1 MADGAE
7 SKARGAATCWLVL
20 TERDKW
26 GAILGVRAV
35 AVGSETDGITIE
47 PDTHYTLRDG
57 RVVPA

>member
-1 MADGAE
+1 M
-7 SKARGAATCWLVL
+7 L